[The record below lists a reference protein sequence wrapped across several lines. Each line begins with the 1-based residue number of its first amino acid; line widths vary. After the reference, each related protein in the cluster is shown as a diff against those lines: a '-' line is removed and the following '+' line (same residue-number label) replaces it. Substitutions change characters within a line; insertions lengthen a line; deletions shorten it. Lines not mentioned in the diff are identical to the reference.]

1 MFTKDMAPPLY
12 RIGINAVETVP
23 GLHIGV
29 KVAQDKIL
37 VVVLQQGVV
46 NTPKVTSAVFKEAV
60 DELIGNGFKARIL
73 PAFLGS
79 AVSAVDIILH
89 GLVCGKAK
97 NGDIVVTHEVPNLH
111 IRAVQRAKR
120 DGTVHH
126 KFHIAGAAGLLTG
139 GGDLL
144 GDLAGGHQMLGKGYP
159 VIFQKHHLQFAPAAG
174 IVGDVVRPES

>member
-1 MFTKDMAPPLY
+1 MPDFTGILAYGPVAREKRGFCNVYQRYGAPLY

-97 NGDIVVTHEVPNLH
+97 
-111 IRAVQRAKR
+111 KW
-120 DGTVHH
+120 
-126 KFHIAGAAGLLTG
+126 
-139 GGDLL
+139 
-144 GDLAGGHQMLGKGYP
+144 
-159 VIFQKHHLQFAPAAG
+159 
-174 IVGDVVRPES
+174 